1 MEVLQ
6 KCWCGESGM
15 LDMSR
20 ALMEG
25 LMNSD
30 AKQIAKR
37 DEMEGGIPYLI

>member
-6 KCWCGESGM
+6 KCSCGESGM

-20 ALMEG
+20 ALVEG

-37 DEMEGGIPYLI
+37 DEMESGISYLL